1 MTKYIVLIFGFF
13 LLLYSC
19 VPNKRITYL
28 QNLDGVSPIP
38 EGQLINYQIPEYKL
52 QYNDILDVQIKTPD
66 PEVNELFANQQQNL
80 PGMQQITGQTGG
92 DVYYMTGYTVNK
104 EGYIRL
110 PLLGQVFVRESTIDQ
125 ARESIENQLK
135 EYVKGEFFVKVKL
148 GGIRYAAF
156 GEFRKPGKYVVLQ
169 DRMTI
174 FEAIANAGD
183 ITTVGRRNELV
194 LIRQFPE
201 GSAIYR
207 VDLNDRNIISSPYYF
222 IQPNDQLYVEPMK
235 VRELGTGENT
245 AQTMTLVI
253 SSITALALVINLI
266 AN

>member
-1 MTKYIVLIFGFF
+1 MAKYFAFFF
-13 LLLYSC
+13 LFSFFFCSC
-19 VPNKRITYL
+19 VSNKRITYL
-28 QNLDGVSPIP
+28 QNPGISPIP
-38 EGQLINYQIPEYKL
+38 DGQLINYQLPDYKL
-52 QYNDILDVQIKTPD
+52 QYNDILDVQIRTPD
-66 PEVNELFANQQQNL
+66 TEVNALFATHQNNL
-80 PGMQQITGQTGG
+80 PGMQQLTGQTGG

-104 EGYIRL
+104 DGYIRL
-110 PLLGQVFVRESTIDQ
+110 PLLGLVFVKDADLDQ
-125 ARESIENQLK
+125 ARETIEEKLK
-135 EYVKGEFFVKVKL
+135 EYVKGEFYVRVKL

-201 GSAIYR
+201 GSVIYR
-207 VDLNDRNIISSPYYF
+207 VNLNDRNLISSPFYF

-245 AQTMTLVI
+245 AQTLTLVI
-253 SSITALALVINLI
+253 SSITALALVLNLMT
-266 AN
+266 N

>member
-1 MTKYIVLIFGFF
+1 MARNIIFFF
-13 LLLYSC
+13 AFSFLFCSC
-19 VPNKRITYL
+19 VSNKRITYL
-28 QNLDGVSPIP
+28 QNPEGVLPIAD
-38 EGQLINYQIPEYKL
+38 GQLINYQLPDYKL

-66 PEVNELFANQQQNL
+66 AEVNALFSTQQNL
-80 PGMQQITGQTGG
+80 PGMQQLTGQTGG

-110 PLLGQVFVRESTIDQ
+110 PLLGLVFVKDADLDE
-125 ARESIENQLK
+125 AREMIEDKLK
-135 EYVKGEFFVKVKL
+135 EYVKGEFYVRVKL

-201 GSAIYR
+201 GSRIYR
-207 VDLNDRNIISSPYYF
+207 VNLNDRNIISSPFYF

-245 AQTMTLVI
+245 AQTLALVI
-253 SSITALALVINLI
+253 SSITALALVLNLI
-266 AN
+266 TD